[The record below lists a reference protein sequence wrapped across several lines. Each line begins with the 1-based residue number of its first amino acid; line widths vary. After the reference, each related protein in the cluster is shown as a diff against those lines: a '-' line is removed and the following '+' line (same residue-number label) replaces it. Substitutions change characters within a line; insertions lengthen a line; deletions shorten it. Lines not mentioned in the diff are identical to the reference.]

1 MTYLSRTKYYYH
13 LFLFLLLCCF
23 GSSSSFILL
32 YQQQRGAL
40 SPTLHK
46 IQRRTVSVPSDLS
59 SVDDIE
65 LGAAEQNSPP
75 PSPDSNKKKSRVF
88 SPSIW
93 TVRFMSAM
101 NIASP
106 PSSSSGPNTRAG
118 LPSITRS
125 ESRAYPR
132 QDTRGMLS
140 KLQYYLRQHTRAV
153 GVVIAV
159 AVFVV
164 VLTSDFV
171 YDHIPV
177 RSTGTSLL
185 RGGGDSGSS
194 SSYSSFAGAQHP
206 GYFRVDHSVIHEDD
220 QITGYHFGMVTDLDT
235 LSRVPGSSK
244 PMFQS
249 HLVAGTLALKGKN
262 TYEISFDDSPIR
274 HLVTG
279 HNEAG
284 RGAEFSELTVF
295 DNRLITVDD
304 RTGDIFEI
312 LNTPT
317 GQDSYVVPRLVI
329 TEGDGDTDKGMK
341 WEWSTVKGDELYL
354 GSMGKEFTNKDG
366 EIVNVNNL
374 WIAAVNKKGEFRR
387 ENWTKAYDVVR
398 RALGAE
404 SPGYM
409 VIESVN
415 WSEHLKKWIFLPRR
429 ISQGESYNDVLDE
442 KRGGQQL
449 VLVDETFTKTQVVDL
464 KLESTDPL
472 KGFSSF
478 SFVPNTQDRH
488 ILATRSV
495 EEDCALDDESLCKQR
510 SYVVVIDVLTGE
522 SLAPEVKYEHDW
534 KFEGIEFFNPYDV
547 PSRS

>member
-1 MTYLSRTKYYYH
+1 MTPLGRPKYCLS
-13 LFLFLLLCCF
+13 LFLLISLSSFF
-23 GSSSSFILL
+23 GSASSFELL
-32 YQQQRGAL
+32 FQRIHSGAL
-40 SPTLHK
+40 SPTSHK
-46 IQRRTVSVPSDLS
+46 IQRRTLSVPSDLA
-59 SVDDIE
+59 SVEDVE
-65 LGAAEQNSPP
+65 LGGESTPP
-75 PSPDSNKKKSRVF
+75 PSPDTSKKKRVF
-88 SPSIW
+88 IPPIW
-93 TVRFMSAM
+93 TTRFMNSI
-101 NIASP
+101 NISP
-106 PSSSSGPNTRAG
+106 PPSGQASSIR
-118 LPSITRS
+118 LPTVTRS

-140 KLQYYLRQHTRAV
+140 KMQYYLRQHTRAV
-153 GVVIAV
+153 GLVIAV
-159 AVFVV
+159 ATFVV

-177 RSTGTSLL
+177 RSSGVSLL
-185 RGGGDSGSS
+185 RGGVDSA
-194 SSYSSFAGAQHP
+194 SYSFAGAQHP
-206 GYFRVDHSVIHEDD
+206 GYFRVDHSIIHEDD
-220 QITGYHFGMVTDLDT
+220 RVSGYHFGMVTDLDT
-235 LSRVPGSSK
+235 LSRIPGSKK

-249 HLVAGTLALKGKN
+249 HLVAGKLIVKSKN
-262 TYEISFDDSPIR
+262 KYEITFDDSPIR

-312 LNTPT
+312 LNSPT
-317 GQDSYVVPRLVI
+317 GQDSYVVPRMVI

-354 GSMGKEFTNKDG
+354 GSMGKEFTNPAG

-374 WIAAVNKKGEFRR
+374 WIAVVNKRGEFRR
-387 ENWTKAYDVVR
+387 ENWMNVYDVVR

-415 WSEHLKKWIFLPRR
+415 WSEHLKKWVFLPRR
-429 ISQGESYNDVLDE
+429 ISQGQAYNDVLDE

-449 VLVDETFTKTQVVDL
+449 VLVDETFTKTQVIDL
-464 KLESTDPL
+464 KLDSKDPL

-488 ILATRSV
+488 ILAIRSV

-510 SYVVVIDVLTGE
+510 SYVVVLDILTGE

-547 PSRS
+547 PSFS

>member
-1 MTYLSRTKYYYH
+1 MTVDRSQPNFAPSYHRSLYLS
-13 LFLFLLLCCF
+13 LLLLCF
-23 GSSSSFILL
+23 IRHSSGFVL
-32 YQQQRGAL
+32 L
-40 SPTLHK
+40 SPGAFFAISHK
-46 IQRRTVSVPSDLS
+46 IQRRTVSVPSDLF
-59 SVDDIE
+59 SVEEDLE
-65 LGAAEQNSPP
+65 LGGSENQNTNKSPP
-75 PSPDSNKKKSRVF
+75 PSPDSSKKSRVI
-88 SPSIW
+88 SPSFW
-93 TVRFMSAM
+93 TRRFFSKM

-106 PSSSSGPNTRAG
+106 APSSSNIRV
-118 LPSITRS
+118 PSLTRS

-140 KLQYYLRQHTRAV
+140 TFQYYLRQHTRAV
-153 GVVIAV
+153 GVVLAV
-159 AVFVV
+159 TIFVV

-171 YDHIPV
+171 YDHFPV
-177 RSTGTSLL
+177 RASGTTLL
-185 RGGGDSGSS
+185 RGGGDS
-194 SSYSSFAGAQHP
+194 YYNFAGAQNP
-206 GYFRVDHSVIHEDD
+206 GYFRIEHSIIHEDD
-220 QITGYHFGMVTDLDT
+220 RITGYHFGMLTDLDT

-244 PMFQS
+244 PTFQS
-249 HLVAGTLALKGKN
+249 HLVAGTLHVKGKN
-262 TYEISFDDSPIR
+262 KYEITFDDTPIR

-295 DNRLITVDD
+295 DNRLITADD

-317 GQDSYVVPRLVI
+317 GQDSYAVPRLVI

-354 GSMGKEFTNKDG
+354 GSMGKEFTNKNG

-374 WIAAVNKKGEFRR
+374 WIAVVNKRGEFRR
-387 ENWTKAYDVVR
+387 ENWVKAYDVVR

-404 SPGYM
+404 SPGYI

-415 WSEHLKKWIFLPRR
+415 WSEHLKKWVFLPRR
-429 ISQGESYNDVLDE
+429 ISQGEVYNDILDE

-449 VLVDETFTKTQVVDL
+449 VLVDETFTKTQVVNL
-464 KLESTDPL
+464 NLESKDPL

-478 SFVPNTQDRH
+478 SFVPNTQDKH
-488 ILATRSV
+488 AIAIRSV

-510 SYVVVIDVLTGE
+510 SYVVVIDILTGE

-547 PSRS
+547 PSRA